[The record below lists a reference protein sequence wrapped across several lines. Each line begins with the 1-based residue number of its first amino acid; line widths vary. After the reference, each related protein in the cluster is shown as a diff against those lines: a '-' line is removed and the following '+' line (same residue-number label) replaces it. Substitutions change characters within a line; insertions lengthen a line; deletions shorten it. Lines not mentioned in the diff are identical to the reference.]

1 MKFIFVAIG
10 LLILAGCQ
18 TMPYQGQARDVKLKP
33 QKEGVIALPPTPRDE
48 DRAKAQLKMKQNC
61 APYESSVLEEGEVA
75 VGQKTDSAG
84 SETDRASTKHK
95 MGSVLGMA
103 LIGGREGGRDV
114 SSSTTT
120 TDIKEWHISYKCDAK
135 TVKR

>member
-1 MKFIFVAIG
+1 MKFILVAIG
-10 LLILAGCQ
+10 LLLLAGCQ

-33 QKEGVIALPPTPRDE
+33 QKEGVIALPPAPRDE

-61 APYESSVLEEGEVA
+61 APYESNVLEEGEVA
-75 VGQKTDSAG
+75 IGQKTDSAG
-84 SETDRASTKHK
+84 KETDRASTKHK
-95 MGSVLGMA
+95 MGSVFGMA
-103 LIGGREGGRDV
+103 LMGGTEGGRDV

-135 TVKR
+135 SVKR